1 MNLGMFLAPAPLG
14 DVFKGTFAG
23 AGGML
28 KNIAIKFF
36 NWGFCYYFNCW
47 CYSLFCL

>member
-28 KNIAIKFF
+28 KNIAIKFLL
-36 NWGFCYYFNCW
+36 GFLL
-47 CYSLFCL
+47 LFQLLVL